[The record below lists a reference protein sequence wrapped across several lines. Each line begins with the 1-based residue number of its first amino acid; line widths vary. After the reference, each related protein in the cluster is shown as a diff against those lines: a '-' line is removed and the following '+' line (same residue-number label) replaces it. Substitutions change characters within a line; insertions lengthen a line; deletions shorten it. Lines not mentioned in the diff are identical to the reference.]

1 MLTGRSN
8 GRSIALDGMRG
19 LAVAGMIVVV
29 SPGAWEHVHPLLRH
43 AVWHGWT
50 PADMVFPAFLFCV
63 GVALGLPFLRPDAV
77 RPSRAAWLKAL
88 RRSALLVA
96 IGLALNSLPDL
107 DPAHLRIPGI
117 LQRIAVCYLLAFMI
131 CVVALRDGRFRIRW
145 IVGAALLLLSGYWL
159 ILTVAPTPGFG
170 AGRLDPV
177 GAFPAWLDR
186 SVFTPDHLWRYGT
199 ADGVGVV
206 YDPEGLLASLP
217 ATVNVLIGV
226 LAARLIV
233 DERNRATRL
242 TFGALAAALILAAL
256 ALDPLMPINKPL
268 WTPTFALLSSGVAL
282 GAFVLLEW
290 GAGLSAGRPVAA
302 PFRVMGGNAML
313 AFILSQLMG
322 VVGAL
327 SLLPDGQSLQGWG
340 FQTAQIWIADPVLA
354 SFACAMAV
362 LGLILAIL
370 YPLDRL
376 GWRLKL

>member
-1 MLTGRSN
+1 MPTGRSN

-29 SPGAWEHVHPLLRH
+29 SPGAWAHVHPLLRH
-43 AVWHGWT
+43 AAWHGWT

-63 GVALGLPFLRPDAV
+63 GVALGLPFLRADAV
-77 RPSRAAWLKAL
+77 RPSRTVWLKVL
-88 RRSALLVA
+88 RRAALLVA

-131 CVVALRDGRFRIRW
+131 CVVALRDGRFRTGW
-145 IVGAALLLLSGYWL
+145 IVGAALVLLLAYGL
-159 ILTVAPTPGFG
+159 ILTIAPTPGFG

-186 SVFTPDHLWRYGT
+186 TVFTPDHLWRYGT
-199 ADGVGVV
+199 ADGFGVV
-206 YDPEGLLASLP
+206 YDPEGLLASVP
-217 ATVNVLIGV
+217 ATVNVLVGV
-226 LAARLIV
+226 LAARLV
-233 DERNRATRL
+233 VAERTGAL
-242 TFGALAAALILAAL
+242 PAFGVLAAALVLSGL
-256 ALDPLMPINKPL
+256 ALDLVMPINKPL
-268 WTPTFALLSSGVAL
+268 WTPPFALLSSGLALAAFVAL
-282 GAFVLLEW
+282 
-290 GAGLSAGRPVAA
+290 VAA
-302 PFRVMGGNAML
+302 ARWPGVRPAAAPLRVLGGNAML
-313 AFILSQLMG
+313 AFILSQLLG

-327 SLLPDGQSLQGWG
+327 SLLPGDQSLQGWG
-340 FQTAQIWIADPVLA
+340 FQTAQVWIADPVLA
-354 SFACAMAV
+354 SFACALAV